1 MIGSKVVR
9 YSNALTANDA
19 SMGSPNNLGFSE
31 TLLSTVDSASS
42 KEERKED
49 AATSKPTAGPVSPP
63 ELKEGLVDDKV
74 VAEYGGG
81 GGDEDGEKTVVVKKP
96 PAPKRRRVQAQYQ
109 VRRDIS
115 PLVYLKPEARNSN
128 LVQFIELVQGRTQVP
143 MNQLVQEWMIAG
155 GDIDFSALG
164 PILKSAVFSA
174 LQDLTN
180 ICRKYRR
187 AIYSE
192 QDIIE
197 DASHP
202 YYHSFIELTSAH
214 LLLSSSFSQK
224 GYHPLRDSIK
234 RTWSLATANAI
245 AANAV
250 QNQPGSISGGL

>member
-1 MIGSKVVR
+1 M
-9 YSNALTANDA
+9 D
-19 SMGSPNNLGFSE
+19 SPKGFSE
-31 TLLSTVDSASS
+31 TLLSAADSASKVDATAGKPAADPTS
-42 KEERKED
+42 PPGLKEE
-49 AATSKPTAGPVSPP
+49 TVAG
-63 ELKEGLVDDKV
+63 GG
-74 VAEYGGG
+74 GGG
-81 GGDEDGEKTVVVKKP
+81 GGDDDDKVVVVKKP
-96 PAPKRRRVQAQYQ
+96 PAQKRRRVQAQYQ

-164 PILKSAVFSA
+164 PVLKSAVFSA

-180 ICRKYRR
+180 ICHKYKRVV
-187 AIYSE
+187 YSE

-202 YYHSFIELTSAH
+202 YYYCFIELTCAH
-214 LLLSSSFSQK
+214 LLLSSSFSQR
-224 GYHPLRDSIK
+224 GYHPLRDSIR
-234 RTWSLATANAI
+234 RTWGLATANAV